1 MKVVRNESKEKNL
14 LIFADF
20 DCDTGF
26 GKVSKELVNEWSKD
40 SKLKIVVFAINN
52 YQKEAYQYKENVLVI
67 PASSTYQEK
76 DPKGDL
82 YFRLQFLRLLYN
94 NDFDVVFYLNDI
106 EVFNDMG
113 EHLKNVKIE
122 KKKNNKPSFKSIVY
136 FPIDSEPRVTDLQ
149 VLNLFD
155 EIVTYT
161 DYAKEV
167 VKRMVAPTISKKI
180 KVIPHGTNTDDF
192 YPLEK
197 AEKQIAKIELL
208 GEEFKDTYLFGSVN
222 RNSARKD
229 LATLILGFAYFKNVS
244 KEPINAV
251 LYLHC
256 NPTDKAGI
264 NVQRLCERLGLRFG
278 IDVVTPKDFNENK
291 GYDLAKLNKIYNAFD
306 CFITTTTAEGWG
318 LTITEAMATKCLVI
332 CPKHTSITEITN
344 NGENTLNF
352 LYSTPMVFVKDYEKL
367 RYVCSGAEV
376 KTLMEVA
383 YNLKN
388 EEPEIQEVIKT
399 KIENAYN
406 KVSGWKWK
414 DISKQFKTIID
425 KLAK

>member
-1 MKVVRNESKEKNL
+1 MKVVRNEAKEKNL
-14 LIFADF
+14 LVFADF

-26 GKVSKELVNEWSKD
+26 GKVSKELINEWSKD

-52 YQKEAYQYKENVLVI
+52 FEKEAYQYKDNVLVI
-67 PASSTYQEK
+67 PASSTYQEA

-94 NDFDVVFYLNDI
+94 NDFDVVLYFNDI

-136 FPIDSEPRVTDLQ
+136 FPIDSEPRITDLQ
-149 VLNLFD
+149 VLNQFD
-155 EIVTYT
+155 EIITYT
-161 DYAKEV
+161 EYAKEV
-167 VKRMVAPTISKKI
+167 VKKMVSPTIAKKI
-180 KVIPHGTNTDDF
+180 KVIPHGTNTTDF
-192 YPLEK
+192 YPLEE

-208 GEEFKDTYLFGSVN
+208 GEEYKDAYLFGSVN

-229 LATLILGFAYFKNVS
+229 LATLVLGFAYFKNMS
-244 KEPINAV
+244 NEPINSV

-256 NPTDKAGI
+256 NPLDTAGI

-291 GYDLAKLNKIYNAFD
+291 GYDLAKLNRIYNAFD

-318 LTITEAMATKCLVI
+318 LTITEAMATKTLVI

-352 LYSTPMVFVKDYEKL
+352 LYSTPMVFVKDFEKI
-367 RYVCSGAEV
+367 RNVCSAPEV

-388 EEPEIQEVIKT
+388 DEQELQDMVKV

-406 KVSGWKWK
+406 KVVGWKWNQ
-414 DISKQFKTIID
+414 IAKQFKTIID